1 MNGCSLRLLAEVRSH
16 AWTGCANPLALGYR
30 DRAGVRGVKLDT
42 IDVEHDPLLLEHAS
56 AGNRLVDD
64 AVVEYFSGADV
75 FPPVSSWREPHDL
88 AVTEAVRGHDAGP
101 PGLASVVS
109 HFETHGPCLLF
120 LNALRTRVRSHM
132 SQACW
137 TCCQRTPGRRV
148 MPEGRSASRGCHRA

>member
-1 MNGCSLRLLAEVRSH
+1 MNGCSLRLLAEVGSH
-16 AWTGCANPLALGYR
+16 ARTSCANPLALG
-30 DRAGVRGVKLDT
+30 DWNRARVRGVELDT
-42 IDVEHDPLLLEHAS
+42 VDIEHDPLLLEDPS
-56 AGNRLVDD
+56 AANRLFDD
-64 AVVEYFSGADV
+64 AVVEYFSGGDV
-75 FPPVSSWREPHDL
+75 LRPAPFWREPHDL
-88 AVTEAVRGHDAGP
+88 AVTETVCGHDAGP